1 MVIRSGAS
9 AIGLVSDM
17 PSGPG
22 VIPEK
27 AITEIARIVPPGI
40 ATFLLTSA
48 TNPVQIVA
56 QQRRNLVNVIQLC
69 DQLLVDAYP
78 LLRESLP
85 GIGLVQVVH
94 ITGPEALDEALAV
107 APHVDALLLDS
118 GNRSLPVKELGGT
131 GRTHDW
137 SISAKIV
144 DRCGVPVYLA
154 GGLRPD
160 NVAEAIKTV
169 KPFAVDVCSG
179 VRTDDSLDESKLTA
193 FVDAVSG

>member
-1 MVIRSGAS
+1 MAIRHGAS
-9 AIGLVSDM
+9 AVGLVSDM

-22 VIPEK
+22 VIHEK
-27 AITEIARIVPPGI
+27 VITEIARTVPPGI

-56 QQRRNLVNVIQLC
+56 QQRHCMTSVIQLC
-69 DQLLVDAYP
+69 DWLPMDAYP

-137 SISAKIV
+137 SVSAQIV
-144 DRCGVPVYLA
+144 TQCGVPVYLA
-154 GGLRPD
+154 GGLAPE
-160 NVAEAIKTV
+160 NIAKAIKKV
-169 KPFAVDVCSG
+169 MPFAVDVCSG
-179 VRTDDSLDESKLTA
+179 VRTDGMLDEAKLAA
-193 FVDAVSG
+193 FVEAVGG